1 MNFNLPFRIDERFLL
16 RLLDM
21 QPIAIVLVH
30 KRTVV
35 FATRYMENILG
46 WRVEEVLGRSTEI
59 FFSSRGSWESF
70 GRIMYSALDKNEEHI
85 FQWPL
90 VTKSGERRICEIYT
104 QRIEKID
111 GTWLVL
117 SSIRDVTEEVKKKE
131 RLQKEKIAA
140 EKKSEVFKTKL
151 DREADLLRLVI
162 RHLPIGFGI
171 LRKGILIRKN
181 YKLLDHIGDRLEEY
195 REKCLLEPDM
205 GRRFHQEMITIQKDS
220 DVRYILLTK
229 FWVEEGDYC
238 FIITQ
243 DVTCTVRMKKDIDLI
258 VEARAASALS
268 EERLALMGRLLSEIV
283 HEINTPLTYMKTNL
297 HVFEAYIN
305 GIRRWIDGLHEGP
318 EKRQEVESLLK
329 EASEV
334 MKSLDF
340 GVQKIE
346 NIVRSVKAFSR
357 KKDRLLEEEGV
368 ELSSAIKDAVV
379 LTWNRLKRWMKV
391 FVNGHQISKDF
402 DVPDLRVKVRGE
414 QALIVQLF
422 VILFNNS
429 LEAAVER
436 RIKGA
441 CCWVDVAVTKDEVIV
456 SFRDNCGG
464 IEASQ
469 MSRLFES
476 FYTSKE
482 EGTGLGLWI
491 LKEIMNAVGGTLEA
505 RNVREPRGFQVLMRF
520 ERAG

>member
-1 MNFNLPFRIDERFLL
+1 MKQVFPFPIDERFLL

-30 KRTVV
+30 KRKMV
-35 FATRYMENILG
+35 FATRYLETILG
-46 WRVEEVLGRSTEI
+46 WRVEEVLGQSTEI
-59 FFSSRGSWESF
+59 FFPSRGSWESF
-70 GRIMYSALDKNEEHI
+70 GRIMYSALEKNEEHI
-85 FQWPL
+85 FQWGL

-104 QRIEKID
+104 QRIEKLD
-111 GTWLVL
+111 DSWLVL
-117 SSIRDVTEEVKKKE
+117 SSIRDVTEEIKN
-131 RLQKEKIAA
+131 KEKLHEEKVAA
-140 EKKSEVFKTKL
+140 EKESEDLRTRL
-151 DREADLLRLVI
+151 DREVELLRLVI
-162 RHLPIGFGI
+162 RHLPMGFGI
-171 LRKGILIRKN
+171 LHDGKFVHKN
-181 YKLLDHIGDRLEEY
+181 QRLLDHIGERLDQYLEGCSLLDRAT
-195 REKCLLEPDM
+195 K
-205 GRRFHQEMITIQKDS
+205 FHQEMIDIRKDS
-220 DVRYILLTK
+220 EVRYILFTK

-243 DVTCTVRMKKDIDLI
+243 DITDTVKMQKDIDLI

-268 EERLALMGRLLSEIV
+268 GERLALMGRLLSEII

-297 HVFEAYIN
+297 HVFEAYIS
-305 GIRRWIDGLHEGP
+305 GIRRWIEGLHVQL
-318 EKRQEVESLLK
+318 EKKMEVESLLK
-329 EASEV
+329 ETSEI

-357 KKDRLLEEEGV
+357 PKDKLLEEAGV
-368 ELSSAIKDAVV
+368 ELSFAIRDAVV

-391 FVNGHQISKDF
+391 YVNGHQILQDF
-402 DVPDLRVKVRGE
+402 EVPNLRVKIRGE

-422 VILFNNS
+422 VILFNNA
-429 LEAAVER
+429 LEAAMER

-441 CCWVDVAVTKDEVIV
+441 CCWVEVSVTRDEVCV

-469 MSRLFES
+469 VSRLFES

-491 LKEIMNAVGGTLEA
+491 LKEIMNALGGTLEA
-505 RNVREPRGFQVLMRF
+505 RNTREPRGFQVMMRF
-520 ERAG
+520 KRAG